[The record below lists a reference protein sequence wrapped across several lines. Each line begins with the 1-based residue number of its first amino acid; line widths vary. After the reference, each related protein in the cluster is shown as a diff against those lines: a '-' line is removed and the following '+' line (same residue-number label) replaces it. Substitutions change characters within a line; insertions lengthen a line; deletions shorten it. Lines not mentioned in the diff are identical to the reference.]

1 MGELSE
7 LINIVE
13 SKEVDDELYSILLL
27 ADPSK
32 EIVDDYIARGKVF
45 TAIAEENVVGVYVLI
60 HTRPETIEIV
70 NIAVK
75 EDCQSK
81 GIGKILLKDAIIKS
95 KSLGAKVLDIGT
107 GNSSIYQ
114 LALYQKI
121 GFRIVGVD
129 KDFFVK
135 HYEEDI
141 YENDIRCIDM
151 VRLSMDLF

>member
-13 SKEVDDELYSILLL
+13 SKKVDDELYSILLL

-45 TAIAEENVVGVYVLI
+45 TAIAEENIVGVYVLI
-60 HTRPETIEIV
+60 YTRPETIEIV

-75 EDCQSK
+75 EDWQGK
-81 GIGKILLKDAIIKS
+81 GIGKTLLKDAIIKS

-114 LALYQKI
+114 LTLYQKI

>member
-32 EIVDDYIARGKVF
+32 ETVDDYITRGKVF

-60 HTRPETIEIV
+60 YTRPETIEIV

-75 EDCQSK
+75 EDWQGK

-114 LALYQKI
+114 LALYQKT

-129 KDFFVK
+129 KDFFIK
-135 HYEEDI
+135 HYEKDI